1 MRRDTLAMRCKNC
14 GSENDDNLY
23 ICQNCGSPLYDE
35 DDENDAIKEDD
46 LGKTRVAPVVPSSQK
61 NVQNQ
66 HRGNQNA
73 KNKQNPKKEKT
84 VIIFDEQKVDKLSK
98 LDEQRLY
105 NILYVA
111 SKDGV
116 LESKEFQKWCND
128 NYRVIEAWFD
138 RVINS
143 ERKNLISTNKIEV
156 KSGRRKYVATNE
168 LKQEAEEL
176 LGLKRFLL
184 EYTLIGRREPIEV
197 KLFEEYLVFAQMMG
211 IAEQVAKELGITV
224 EEIKKI
230 SEIDSEKT
238 VEDNE
243 KENLEKDKDPDKEKK
258 TLSKK
263 QVESISTKQEIKTE
277 QKVTDKDTMASLL
290 NVQGKGYRKIAIVY
304 SDKFKEAGNTT
315 KFSFVGIKQDGSA
328 EKIDTIEQAYGTNPT
343 KNVHSVNRDGSK
355 IEEEKVNSIFKIKGK
370 TETQIAVDIGN
381 MGTIEPSLVRTP
393 AQDNEEA
400 ISIPIETS
408 NIRPTTRETR
418 ELMNRN
424 RNTRVKEEIQRIETH
439 EELGCEDFS
448 IKDIDDNPN
457 NNTHEHQEF
466 SEEYLDKCASEILSK
481 SETIANTYNSRD
493 VKAYL
498 KRSIENGNETIDT
511 EDLINNVSEE
521 MEQEAEKEHPLHQN
535 TDRD

>member
-1 MRRDTLAMRCKNC
+1 M
-14 GSENDDNLY
+14 
-23 ICQNCGSPLYDE
+23 
-35 DDENDAIKEDD
+35 
-46 LGKTRVAPVVPSSQK
+46 
-61 NVQNQ
+61 
-66 HRGNQNA
+66 
-73 KNKQNPKKEKT
+73 
-84 VIIFDEQKVDKLSK
+84 
-98 LDEQRLY
+98 
-105 NILYVA
+105 
-111 SKDGV
+111 
-116 LESKEFQKWCND
+116 
-128 NYRVIEAWFD
+128 
-138 RVINS
+138 
-143 ERKNLISTNKIEV
+143 
-156 KSGRRKYVATNE
+156 
-168 LKQEAEEL
+168 
-176 LGLKRFLL
+176 
-184 EYTLIGRREPIEV
+184 
-197 KLFEEYLVFAQMMG
+197 
-211 IAEQVAKELGITV
+211 
-224 EEIKKI
+224 
-230 SEIDSEKT
+230 
-238 VEDNE
+238 EDNE

-355 IEEEKVNSIFKIKGK
+355 IEEKKENSIFKIKGK
-370 TETQIAVDIGN
+370 TETQIAVYIGN

-418 ELMNRN
+418 VFMNRN
-424 RNTRVKEEIQRIETH
+424 RNTRVKEEIKRIETH

-466 SEEYLDKCASEILSK
+466 SEEYLDKCASEILSR
-481 SETIANTYNSRD
+481 SETIPNTYNRSD

-498 KRSIENGNETIDT
+498 KKHLENDNETIDT
-511 EDLINNVSEE
+511 ENLINNVSEE
-521 MEQEAEKEHPLHQN
+521 MEQEAEREHPLHQN

>member
-1 MRRDTLAMRCKNC
+1 MDRDLDKEKIIEKMRSLRDKRDLEILNQDLEEVNLDSDYQKELP
-14 GSENDDNLY
+14 ENKVLN
-23 ICQNCGSPLYDE
+23 
-35 DDENDAIKEDD
+35 IKY
-46 LGKTRVAPVVPSSQK
+46 LGKIEI
-61 NVQNQ
+61 NNE
-66 HRGNQNA
+66 
-73 KNKQNPKKEKT
+73 PKDIYL
-84 VIIFDEQKVDKLSK
+84 VLEQK
-98 LDEQRLY
+98 Q
-105 NILYVA
+105 
-111 SKDGV
+111 KDDG
-116 LESKEFQKWCND
+116 S
-128 NYRVIEAWFD
+128 
-138 RVINS
+138 
-143 ERKNLISTNKIEV
+143 KIEIERYCTEDGEV
-156 KSGRRKYVATNE
+156 LGGNNNSDQFNFITPNEKYKDVEGLVESLQSLDKQGILDLNE
-168 LKQEAEEL
+168 IEQERL
-176 LGLKRFLL
+176 
-184 EYTLIGRREPIEV
+184 
-197 KLFEEYLVFAQMMG
+197 
-211 IAEQVAKELGITV
+211 EQVAKELGITV

-243 KENLEKDKDPDKEKK
+243 KENLEKDKNPDKEKK

-424 RNTRVKEEIQRIETH
+424 RNTRVKEEIKKIKAH
-439 EELGCEDFS
+439 EDFS

-466 SEEYLDKCASEILSK
+466 SEEYLDKCSSEILSE
-481 SETIANTYNSRD
+481 SETIANTYNRSD
-493 VKAYL
+493 VKAYV
-498 KRSIENGNETIDT
+498 KRYLENGNETIDT

>member
-1 MRRDTLAMRCKNC
+1 MDRDLDKEKIIEKMRSLRDKRDLEILNQDLEEVNLDSDYQKELP
-14 GSENDDNLY
+14 ENKVLN
-23 ICQNCGSPLYDE
+23 
-35 DDENDAIKEDD
+35 IKY
-46 LGKTRVAPVVPSSQK
+46 LGKIEI
-61 NVQNQ
+61 NNE
-66 HRGNQNA
+66 
-73 KNKQNPKKEKT
+73 PKDIYL
-84 VIIFDEQKVDKLSK
+84 VLEQK
-98 LDEQRLY
+98 Q
-105 NILYVA
+105 
-111 SKDGV
+111 KDDG
-116 LESKEFQKWCND
+116 
-128 NYRVIEAWFD
+128 
-138 RVINS
+138 
-143 ERKNLISTNKIEV
+143 NKIEIERYCTEDGEV
-156 KSGRRKYVATNE
+156 LGGNNNSDQFNFITPNEKYKDVEGLVESLQSLDKQGILDLNE
-168 LKQEAEEL
+168 IEQERL
-176 LGLKRFLL
+176 
-184 EYTLIGRREPIEV
+184 
-197 KLFEEYLVFAQMMG
+197 
-211 IAEQVAKELGITV
+211 EQVAKELGITV

-243 KENLEKDKDPDKEKK
+243 KENLEKDKNPDKEKK

-424 RNTRVKEEIQRIETH
+424 RNTRVKEEIKKIKAH

-448 IKDIDDNPN
+448 IKDIDDN
-457 NNTHEHQEF
+457 
-466 SEEYLDKCASEILSK
+466 SK
-481 SETIANTYNSRD
+481 
-493 VKAYL
+493 
-498 KRSIENGNETIDT
+498 
-511 EDLINNVSEE
+511 
-521 MEQEAEKEHPLHQN
+521 Q
-535 TDRD
+535 

>member
-1 MRRDTLAMRCKNC
+1 MDRDLDKEKIIEKMRSLRDKRDLEILNQDLEEVNLDSDYQKELP
-14 GSENDDNLY
+14 ENKVLN
-23 ICQNCGSPLYDE
+23 
-35 DDENDAIKEDD
+35 IKY
-46 LGKTRVAPVVPSSQK
+46 LGKIEI
-61 NVQNQ
+61 NNE
-66 HRGNQNA
+66 
-73 KNKQNPKKEKT
+73 PKDIYL
-84 VIIFDEQKVDKLSK
+84 VLEQK
-98 LDEQRLY
+98 Q
-105 NILYVA
+105 
-111 SKDGV
+111 KDDG
-116 LESKEFQKWCND
+116 
-128 NYRVIEAWFD
+128 
-138 RVINS
+138 
-143 ERKNLISTNKIEV
+143 NKIEIERYCTEDGEILGGNNN
-156 KSGRRKYVATNE
+156 SDQFNFITPNEKYKDVEGLVESLQSLDKQGILDLNE
-168 LKQEAEEL
+168 IEQERL
-176 LGLKRFLL
+176 
-184 EYTLIGRREPIEV
+184 
-197 KLFEEYLVFAQMMG
+197 
-211 IAEQVAKELGITV
+211 EQVAKELGITV

-243 KENLEKDKDPDKEKK
+243 KENLEKDKNPDKEKK

-424 RNTRVKEEIQRIETH
+424 RNTRVKEEIKKIKAH

-466 SEEYLDKCASEILSK
+466 SEEYLDKCASKILE
-481 SETIANTYNSRD
+481 SETIANTYNRSD
-493 VKAYL
+493 VKAYIKAYV
-498 KRSIENGNETIDT
+498 KRYLETGNETIDT
-511 EDLINNVSEE
+511 EDLINNVLEE

>member
-1 MRRDTLAMRCKNC
+1 MDRDLDKEKIIEKMRSLRDKRDLEILNQDLEEVNLDSDYQKELP
-14 GSENDDNLY
+14 ENKVLN
-23 ICQNCGSPLYDE
+23 
-35 DDENDAIKEDD
+35 IKY
-46 LGKTRVAPVVPSSQK
+46 LGKIEI
-61 NVQNQ
+61 NNE
-66 HRGNQNA
+66 
-73 KNKQNPKKEKT
+73 PKDIYL
-84 VIIFDEQKVDKLSK
+84 VLEQK
-98 LDEQRLY
+98 Q
-105 NILYVA
+105 
-111 SKDGV
+111 KDDG
-116 LESKEFQKWCND
+116 S
-128 NYRVIEAWFD
+128 
-138 RVINS
+138 
-143 ERKNLISTNKIEV
+143 KIEIERYCTEDGEV
-156 KSGRRKYVATNE
+156 LGGNNNSDQFNFITPNEKYKDVEGLVESLQSLDKQGILDLNE
-168 LKQEAEEL
+168 IEQERL
-176 LGLKRFLL
+176 
-184 EYTLIGRREPIEV
+184 
-197 KLFEEYLVFAQMMG
+197 
-211 IAEQVAKELGITV
+211 EQVAKELGITV
-224 EEIKKI
+224 EKIKKI

-355 IEEEKVNSIFKIKGK
+355 IEEKKENSIFKIEGK
-370 TETQIAVDIGN
+370 TETQIAVYIGN

-408 NIRPTTRETR
+408 NIRPTTREIR

-424 RNTRVKEEIQRIETH
+424 RNTRVKEEIQEIEKH
-439 EELGCEDFS
+439 KKSGCKDFS
-448 IKDIDDNPN
+448 IEDIDDNPN

-498 KRSIENGNETIDT
+498 KRYLENGNETIDT

-535 TDRD
+535 TDRN

>member
-1 MRRDTLAMRCKNC
+1 MDRDLDKEKMIEKMRSLRDKRDLEILNQDLEEVNLDSDYQKELP
-14 GSENDDNLY
+14 ENKVLNVKY
-23 ICQNCGSPLYDE
+23 
-35 DDENDAIKEDD
+35 
-46 LGKTRVAPVVPSSQK
+46 LGKIEI
-61 NVQNQ
+61 N
-66 HRGNQNA
+66 
-73 KNKQNPKKEKT
+73 NKPKDIYL
-84 VIIFDEQKVDKLSK
+84 VLEQK
-98 LDEQRLY
+98 Q
-105 NILYVA
+105 
-111 SKDGV
+111 KDDG
-116 LESKEFQKWCND
+116 S
-128 NYRVIEAWFD
+128 
-138 RVINS
+138 
-143 ERKNLISTNKIEV
+143 KIEIERYCTEDGEV
-156 KSGRRKYVATNE
+156 LGGNNNSDQFNFITPNEKYKDVEGLVESLQSLDKQGILDLNE
-168 LKQEAEEL
+168 IEQERL
-176 LGLKRFLL
+176 
-184 EYTLIGRREPIEV
+184 
-197 KLFEEYLVFAQMMG
+197 
-211 IAEQVAKELGITV
+211 EQVAKELGITV
-224 EEIKKI
+224 EEINKI

-243 KENLEKDKDPDKEKK
+243 KENLEKDKNPDKEKK

-424 RNTRVKEEIQRIETH
+424 RNTRVKEEIQRIETY
-439 EELGCEDFS
+439 EEVGCKDFS
-448 IKDIDDNPN
+448 KKDIDDDNNPN
-457 NNTHEHQEF
+457 NNTPEHQEF
-466 SEEYLDKCASEILSK
+466 SEEYLDKCASKILSE

-498 KRSIENGNETIDT
+498 KRYLENGNETIDT
-511 EDLINNVSEE
+511 KELINNVSEK
-521 MEQEAEKEHPLHQN
+521 MKQEAEQEHQLHQN
-535 TDRD
+535 TDRN

>member
-1 MRRDTLAMRCKNC
+1 MDRDLDKEKIIEKMRSLRDKRDLEILNQDLEEVNLDSDYQKELP
-14 GSENDDNLY
+14 ENKVLN
-23 ICQNCGSPLYDE
+23 
-35 DDENDAIKEDD
+35 IKY
-46 LGKTRVAPVVPSSQK
+46 LGKIEI
-61 NVQNQ
+61 NNE
-66 HRGNQNA
+66 
-73 KNKQNPKKEKT
+73 PKDIYL
-84 VIIFDEQKVDKLSK
+84 VLEQK
-98 LDEQRLY
+98 Q
-105 NILYVA
+105 
-111 SKDGV
+111 KDDG
-116 LESKEFQKWCND
+116 S
-128 NYRVIEAWFD
+128 
-138 RVINS
+138 
-143 ERKNLISTNKIEV
+143 KIEIERYCTEDGEV
-156 KSGRRKYVATNE
+156 LGGNNNSDQFNFITPNEKYKDVEGLVESLQSLDKQGILDLNE
-168 LKQEAEEL
+168 IEQERL
-176 LGLKRFLL
+176 
-184 EYTLIGRREPIEV
+184 
-197 KLFEEYLVFAQMMG
+197 
-211 IAEQVAKELGITV
+211 EQVAKELGITV

-355 IEEEKVNSIFKIKGK
+355 IEEKKENSIFKIEGK
-370 TETQIAVDIGN
+370 TETQIAVYIGN

-408 NIRPTTRETR
+408 NIRPTTREIR

-424 RNTRVKEEIQRIETH
+424 RNTRVKEEIQEIEKH
-439 EELGCEDFS
+439 KKSGCKDFS
-448 IKDIDDNPN
+448 IKDIADNPN

-498 KRSIENGNETIDT
+498 KRYLENGNETIDT

-535 TDRD
+535 TDRN

>member
-1 MRRDTLAMRCKNC
+1 MDRDLDKEKIIEKMRSLRDKRDLEILNQDLEEVNLDSDYQKELP
-14 GSENDDNLY
+14 ENKVLN
-23 ICQNCGSPLYDE
+23 
-35 DDENDAIKEDD
+35 IKY
-46 LGKTRVAPVVPSSQK
+46 LGKIEI
-61 NVQNQ
+61 NNE
-66 HRGNQNA
+66 
-73 KNKQNPKKEKT
+73 PKDIYL
-84 VIIFDEQKVDKLSK
+84 VLEQK
-98 LDEQRLY
+98 Q
-105 NILYVA
+105 
-111 SKDGV
+111 KDDG
-116 LESKEFQKWCND
+116 S
-128 NYRVIEAWFD
+128 
-138 RVINS
+138 
-143 ERKNLISTNKIEV
+143 KIEIERYCTEDGEV
-156 KSGRRKYVATNE
+156 LGGNNNSDQFNFITPNEKYKDVE
-168 LKQEAEEL
+168 GLVESLQSLDKQGILDLK
-176 LGLKRFLL
+176 
-184 EYTLIGRREPIEV
+184 
-197 KLFEEYLVFAQMMG
+197 
-211 IAEQVAKELGITV
+211 
-224 EEIKKI
+224 EIKKI

-424 RNTRVKEEIQRIETH
+424 RNTRVKEEIQRTEAH

-466 SEEYLDKCASEILSK
+466 SEEYLDKCASKILE
-481 SETIANTYNSRD
+481 SETIANTYNRSD

-498 KRSIENGNETIDT
+498 KKYLENDNETIDT

>member
-1 MRRDTLAMRCKNC
+1 MDRDLDKEKIIEKMRSLRDKRDLEILNQDLEEVNLDSDYQKELP
-14 GSENDDNLY
+14 ENKVLN
-23 ICQNCGSPLYDE
+23 
-35 DDENDAIKEDD
+35 IKY
-46 LGKTRVAPVVPSSQK
+46 LGKIEI
-61 NVQNQ
+61 NNE
-66 HRGNQNA
+66 
-73 KNKQNPKKEKT
+73 PKDIYL
-84 VIIFDEQKVDKLSK
+84 VLEQK
-98 LDEQRLY
+98 Q
-105 NILYVA
+105 
-111 SKDGV
+111 KDDG
-116 LESKEFQKWCND
+116 S
-128 NYRVIEAWFD
+128 
-138 RVINS
+138 
-143 ERKNLISTNKIEV
+143 KIEIERYCTEDGEV
-156 KSGRRKYVATNE
+156 LGGNNNSDQFNFITPNEKYKDVEGLVESLQSLDKQGILDLNE
-168 LKQEAEEL
+168 IEQERL
-176 LGLKRFLL
+176 
-184 EYTLIGRREPIEV
+184 
-197 KLFEEYLVFAQMMG
+197 
-211 IAEQVAKELGITV
+211 EQVAKELGITV
-224 EEIKKI
+224 EKIKKI

-243 KENLEKDKDPDKEKK
+243 KENLEKDKNPDKEKK

-263 QVESISTKQEIKTE
+263 QAESISTKQEIKTE

-424 RNTRVKEEIQRIETH
+424 RNTRVKEEIKKIKAH

-448 IKDIDDNPN
+448 IKDIDDNLN

-466 SEEYLDKCASEILSK
+466 SEEYLDKCASEILSE

-498 KRSIENGNETIDT
+498 KRYLENDNETIDT

>member
-1 MRRDTLAMRCKNC
+1 MDRDLDKEKIIEKMRSLRDKRDLEILNQDLEEVNLDSDYQKELP
-14 GSENDDNLY
+14 ENKVLN
-23 ICQNCGSPLYDE
+23 
-35 DDENDAIKEDD
+35 IKY
-46 LGKTRVAPVVPSSQK
+46 LGKIEI
-61 NVQNQ
+61 NNE
-66 HRGNQNA
+66 
-73 KNKQNPKKEKT
+73 PKDIYL
-84 VIIFDEQKVDKLSK
+84 VLEQK
-98 LDEQRLY
+98 Q
-105 NILYVA
+105 
-111 SKDGV
+111 KDDG
-116 LESKEFQKWCND
+116 S
-128 NYRVIEAWFD
+128 
-138 RVINS
+138 
-143 ERKNLISTNKIEV
+143 KIEIERYCTEDGEV
-156 KSGRRKYVATNE
+156 LGGNNNSDQFNFITPNEKYKDVEGLVESLQSLDKQGILDLNE
-168 LKQEAEEL
+168 IEQERL
-176 LGLKRFLL
+176 
-184 EYTLIGRREPIEV
+184 
-197 KLFEEYLVFAQMMG
+197 
-211 IAEQVAKELGITV
+211 EQVAKELGITV
-224 EEIKKI
+224 EKIKKI

-243 KENLEKDKDPDKEKK
+243 KENLEKDKNPDKEKK

-424 RNTRVKEEIQRIETH
+424 RNTRVKEEIQRTEDH
-439 EELGCEDFS
+439 EKLGCE
-448 IKDIDDNPN
+448 DIDDNPN

-466 SEEYLDKCASEILSK
+466 SEEYLDKCSSEILSE
-481 SETIANTYNSRD
+481 SETIANTYNRSD
-493 VKAYL
+493 VKAYV
-498 KRSIENGNETIDT
+498 KRYLENGNETIDT

>member
-1 MRRDTLAMRCKNC
+1 MDRDLDKEKIIEKMRSLRDKRDLEILNQDLEEVNLDSDYQKELP
-14 GSENDDNLY
+14 ENKVLN
-23 ICQNCGSPLYDE
+23 
-35 DDENDAIKEDD
+35 IKY
-46 LGKTRVAPVVPSSQK
+46 LGKIEI
-61 NVQNQ
+61 NNE
-66 HRGNQNA
+66 
-73 KNKQNPKKEKT
+73 PKDIYL
-84 VIIFDEQKVDKLSK
+84 VLEQK
-98 LDEQRLY
+98 Q
-105 NILYVA
+105 
-111 SKDGV
+111 KDDG
-116 LESKEFQKWCND
+116 S
-128 NYRVIEAWFD
+128 
-138 RVINS
+138 
-143 ERKNLISTNKIEV
+143 KIEIERYCTEDGEV
-156 KSGRRKYVATNE
+156 LGGNNNSDQFNFITPNEKYKDVEGLVESLQSLDKQGILDLNE
-168 LKQEAEEL
+168 IEQERL
-176 LGLKRFLL
+176 
-184 EYTLIGRREPIEV
+184 
-197 KLFEEYLVFAQMMG
+197 
-211 IAEQVAKELGITV
+211 EQVAKELGITV

-243 KENLEKDKDPDKEKK
+243 KENLEKDKNPDKEKK

-263 QVESISTKQEIKTE
+263 QAESISTKQEIKTE

-424 RNTRVKEEIQRIETH
+424 RNTRVKEEIQRTEAH
-439 EELGCEDFS
+439 EKLGCEDFS
-448 IKDIDDNPN
+448 IKDIDDNLN

-466 SEEYLDKCASEILSK
+466 SEEYLDKCASEILSE

-498 KRSIENGNETIDT
+498 KRYLENDNETIDT

>member
-1 MRRDTLAMRCKNC
+1 MDRDLDKEKIIEKMRSLRDKRDLEILNQDLEEVNLDSDYQKELP
-14 GSENDDNLY
+14 ENKVLN
-23 ICQNCGSPLYDE
+23 
-35 DDENDAIKEDD
+35 IKY
-46 LGKTRVAPVVPSSQK
+46 LGKIEI
-61 NVQNQ
+61 NNE
-66 HRGNQNA
+66 
-73 KNKQNPKKEKT
+73 PKDIYL
-84 VIIFDEQKVDKLSK
+84 VLEQK
-98 LDEQRLY
+98 Q
-105 NILYVA
+105 
-111 SKDGV
+111 KDDG
-116 LESKEFQKWCND
+116 S
-128 NYRVIEAWFD
+128 
-138 RVINS
+138 
-143 ERKNLISTNKIEV
+143 KIEIERYCTEDGEV
-156 KSGRRKYVATNE
+156 LGGNNNSDQFNFITPNEKYKDVEGLVESLQSLDKQGILDLNE
-168 LKQEAEEL
+168 IEQERL
-176 LGLKRFLL
+176 
-184 EYTLIGRREPIEV
+184 
-197 KLFEEYLVFAQMMG
+197 
-211 IAEQVAKELGITV
+211 EQVAKELGITV
-224 EEIKKI
+224 EKIKKI

-355 IEEEKVNSIFKIKGK
+355 IEEKKENSIFKIEGK
-370 TETQIAVDIGN
+370 TETQIAVYIGN

-408 NIRPTTRETR
+408 NIRPTTREIR

-424 RNTRVKEEIQRIETH
+424 RNTRVKEEIQEIEKH
-439 EELGCEDFS
+439 KKSGCKYFS

-498 KRSIENGNETIDT
+498 KRYLENGNETIDT

-535 TDRD
+535 TDRN

>member
-1 MRRDTLAMRCKNC
+1 MDRDLDKEKIIEKMRSLRDKRDLEILNQDLEEVNLDSDYQKELP
-14 GSENDDNLY
+14 ENKVLN
-23 ICQNCGSPLYDE
+23 
-35 DDENDAIKEDD
+35 IKY
-46 LGKTRVAPVVPSSQK
+46 LGKIEI
-61 NVQNQ
+61 NNE
-66 HRGNQNA
+66 
-73 KNKQNPKKEKT
+73 PKDIYL
-84 VIIFDEQKVDKLSK
+84 VLEQK
-98 LDEQRLY
+98 Q
-105 NILYVA
+105 
-111 SKDGV
+111 KDDG
-116 LESKEFQKWCND
+116 S
-128 NYRVIEAWFD
+128 
-138 RVINS
+138 
-143 ERKNLISTNKIEV
+143 KIEIERYCTEDGEV
-156 KSGRRKYVATNE
+156 LGGNNNSDQFNFITPNEKYKDVEGLVESLQSLDKQGILDLNE
-168 LKQEAEEL
+168 IEQERL
-176 LGLKRFLL
+176 
-184 EYTLIGRREPIEV
+184 
-197 KLFEEYLVFAQMMG
+197 
-211 IAEQVAKELGITV
+211 EQVAKELGITV

-263 QVESISTKQEIKTE
+263 QAESISTKQEIKTE

-424 RNTRVKEEIQRIETH
+424 RNTRVKEEIQRTEAH
-439 EELGCEDFS
+439 EKLGCEDFS
-448 IKDIDDNPN
+448 IKDIDDNLN

-466 SEEYLDKCASEILSK
+466 SEEYLDKCASEILSE

-498 KRSIENGNETIDT
+498 KRYLENDNETIDT

>member
-1 MRRDTLAMRCKNC
+1 MDRDLDKEKIIEKMRSLRDKRDLEILNQDLEEVNLDSDYQKELP
-14 GSENDDNLY
+14 ENKVLN
-23 ICQNCGSPLYDE
+23 
-35 DDENDAIKEDD
+35 IKY
-46 LGKTRVAPVVPSSQK
+46 LGKIEI
-61 NVQNQ
+61 NNE
-66 HRGNQNA
+66 
-73 KNKQNPKKEKT
+73 PKDIYL
-84 VIIFDEQKVDKLSK
+84 VLEQK
-98 LDEQRLY
+98 Q
-105 NILYVA
+105 
-111 SKDGV
+111 KDDG
-116 LESKEFQKWCND
+116 S
-128 NYRVIEAWFD
+128 
-138 RVINS
+138 
-143 ERKNLISTNKIEV
+143 KIEIERYCTEDGEV
-156 KSGRRKYVATNE
+156 LGGNNNSDQFNFITPNEKYKDVEGLVESLQSLDKQGILDLNE
-168 LKQEAEEL
+168 IEQERL
-176 LGLKRFLL
+176 
-184 EYTLIGRREPIEV
+184 
-197 KLFEEYLVFAQMMG
+197 
-211 IAEQVAKELGITV
+211 EQVAKELGITV
-224 EEIKKI
+224 EKIKKI

-243 KENLEKDKDPDKEKK
+243 KENLEKDKNPDKEKK

-343 KNVHSVNRDGSK
+343 INVHSVNRDGSK

-424 RNTRVKEEIQRIETH
+424 RNTRVKEEIQRTEDH
-439 EELGCEDFS
+439 EKLGSEDFS

-466 SEEYLDKCASEILSK
+466 SEEYLDKCSSEILSE
-481 SETIANTYNSRD
+481 SETIANTYNRSD
-493 VKAYL
+493 VKAYV
-498 KRSIENGNETIDT
+498 KRYLENGNETIDT

>member
-1 MRRDTLAMRCKNC
+1 M
-14 GSENDDNLY
+14 
-23 ICQNCGSPLYDE
+23 
-35 DDENDAIKEDD
+35 
-46 LGKTRVAPVVPSSQK
+46 
-61 NVQNQ
+61 
-66 HRGNQNA
+66 
-73 KNKQNPKKEKT
+73 
-84 VIIFDEQKVDKLSK
+84 
-98 LDEQRLY
+98 
-105 NILYVA
+105 
-111 SKDGV
+111 
-116 LESKEFQKWCND
+116 
-128 NYRVIEAWFD
+128 
-138 RVINS
+138 
-143 ERKNLISTNKIEV
+143 
-156 KSGRRKYVATNE
+156 
-168 LKQEAEEL
+168 
-176 LGLKRFLL
+176 
-184 EYTLIGRREPIEV
+184 
-197 KLFEEYLVFAQMMG
+197 
-211 IAEQVAKELGITV
+211 
-224 EEIKKI
+224 
-230 SEIDSEKT
+230 
-238 VEDNE
+238 EDNE
-243 KENLEKDKDPDKEKK
+243 KENLEKDKNPDKEKK

-424 RNTRVKEEIQRIETH
+424 RNTRVKEEIQRTEDH
-439 EELGCEDFS
+439 EKLGCEDFS

-466 SEEYLDKCASEILSK
+466 SEEYLDKCSSEILSE
-481 SETIANTYNSRD
+481 SETIANTYNRSD
-493 VKAYL
+493 VKAYV
-498 KRSIENGNETIDT
+498 KRYLENGNETIDT

>member
-1 MRRDTLAMRCKNC
+1 MDRDLDKEKMIEKMRSLRDKRDLEILNQDLEEVNLDSDYQKELP
-14 GSENDDNLY
+14 ENKVLNVKY
-23 ICQNCGSPLYDE
+23 
-35 DDENDAIKEDD
+35 
-46 LGKTRVAPVVPSSQK
+46 LGKMEI
-61 NVQNQ
+61 N
-66 HRGNQNA
+66 
-73 KNKQNPKKEKT
+73 NKPKDIYL
-84 VIIFDEQKVDKLSK
+84 VLEQK
-98 LDEQRLY
+98 Q
-105 NILYVA
+105 
-111 SKDGV
+111 KDDG
-116 LESKEFQKWCND
+116 S
-128 NYRVIEAWFD
+128 
-138 RVINS
+138 
-143 ERKNLISTNKIEV
+143 KIEIERYCTEDGEV
-156 KSGRRKYVATNE
+156 LGGNNNSDQFNFITPNEKYKDVEGLVESLQSLDKQGILELNE
-168 LKQEAEEL
+168 IEQERL
-176 LGLKRFLL
+176 
-184 EYTLIGRREPIEV
+184 
-197 KLFEEYLVFAQMMG
+197 
-211 IAEQVAKELGITV
+211 EQVAKELGITV
-224 EEIKKI
+224 EEINKI

-243 KENLEKDKDPDKEKK
+243 KENLEKDKNPDKEKK

-381 MGTIEPSLVRTP
+381 MGTIEPLLVRTP

-400 ISIPIETS
+400 ISIPIETY

-418 ELMNRN
+418 EFMNRN
-424 RNTRVKEEIQRIETH
+424 RNPRVKEEIQEIKKH
-439 EELGCEDFS
+439 EKLGCEDFS
-448 IKDIDDNPN
+448 KVDIDDNSN

-466 SEEYLDKCASEILSK
+466 SEEYLDKCASKILSE
-481 SETIANTYNSRD
+481 SEIIANTYNSRD

-498 KRSIENGNETIDT
+498 KRYLENGNKTIDT
-511 EDLINNVSEE
+511 EDLIEE
-521 MEQEAEKEHPLHQN
+521 MEQEAKKEHPLHQN
-535 TDRD
+535 TDRN

>member
-1 MRRDTLAMRCKNC
+1 M
-14 GSENDDNLY
+14 EN
-23 ICQNCGSPLYDE
+23 
-35 DDENDAIKEDD
+35 
-46 LGKTRVAPVVPSSQK
+46 
-61 NVQNQ
+61 
-66 HRGNQNA
+66 
-73 KNKQNPKKEKT
+73 
-84 VIIFDEQKVDKLSK
+84 
-98 LDEQRLY
+98 
-105 NILYVA
+105 
-111 SKDGV
+111 
-116 LESKEFQKWCND
+116 
-128 NYRVIEAWFD
+128 
-138 RVINS
+138 
-143 ERKNLISTNKIEV
+143 
-156 KSGRRKYVATNE
+156 
-168 LKQEAEEL
+168 
-176 LGLKRFLL
+176 
-184 EYTLIGRREPIEV
+184 
-197 KLFEEYLVFAQMMG
+197 
-211 IAEQVAKELGITV
+211 
-224 EEIKKI
+224 
-230 SEIDSEKT
+230 
-238 VEDNE
+238 
-243 KENLEKDKDPDKEKK
+243 KEKK

-424 RNTRVKEEIQRIETH
+424 RNTRVKEEIQRTEDH
-439 EELGCEDFS
+439 EKLGCEDFS

-466 SEEYLDKCASEILSK
+466 SEEYLDKCSSEIL
-481 SETIANTYNSRD
+481 
-493 VKAYL
+493 
-498 KRSIENGNETIDT
+498 
-511 EDLINNVSEE
+511 
-521 MEQEAEKEHPLHQN
+521 
-535 TDRD
+535 

>member
-1 MRRDTLAMRCKNC
+1 MDRDLDKEKIIEKMRSLRDKRDLEILNQDLEEVNLDSDYQKELP
-14 GSENDDNLY
+14 ENKVLN
-23 ICQNCGSPLYDE
+23 
-35 DDENDAIKEDD
+35 IKY
-46 LGKTRVAPVVPSSQK
+46 LGKIEI
-61 NVQNQ
+61 NNE
-66 HRGNQNA
+66 
-73 KNKQNPKKEKT
+73 PKDIYL
-84 VIIFDEQKVDKLSK
+84 VLEQK
-98 LDEQRLY
+98 Q
-105 NILYVA
+105 
-111 SKDGV
+111 KDDG
-116 LESKEFQKWCND
+116 S
-128 NYRVIEAWFD
+128 
-138 RVINS
+138 
-143 ERKNLISTNKIEV
+143 KIEIERYCTEDGEV
-156 KSGRRKYVATNE
+156 LGGNNNSDQFNFITPNEKYKDVEGLVESLQSLDKQGILDLNE
-168 LKQEAEEL
+168 IEQERL
-176 LGLKRFLL
+176 
-184 EYTLIGRREPIEV
+184 
-197 KLFEEYLVFAQMMG
+197 
-211 IAEQVAKELGITV
+211 EQVAKELGITV

-263 QVESISTKQEIKTE
+263 QAESISTKQEIKTE

-381 MGTIEPSLVRTP
+381 MGTIEPSLIRTP

-424 RNTRVKEEIQRIETH
+424 RNTRVKEEIQRTEAH
-439 EELGCEDFS
+439 EKLGCEDFS
-448 IKDIDDNPN
+448 IKDIDDNLN

-466 SEEYLDKCASEILSK
+466 SEEYLDKCASEILSE

-498 KRSIENGNETIDT
+498 KRYLENDNETIDT